1 MHRTLFILVPLVALA
16 LVALA
21 LGPLLTI
28 WVLNTLFPA
37 LLIPYTLETWA
48 AALVLNALIASMR
61 GKK

>member
-16 LVALA
+16 L
-21 LGPLLTI
+21 GPLITI

-48 AALVLNALIASMR
+48 AALVLNALIAGRR